1 MGHGRPTVDGD
12 RSRGSI
18 LGGVAAGAALGGAA
32 ARVGA
37 RAARAQSAEV
47 NAGVAAP
54 ITYSVP
60 PVVAVARIAD
70 PVARNQAINQSYH
83 AFDTAMTAYMGDPLV
98 ANWTTFGQ
106 HASREAGTQINN
118 LKAGLIVLRD
128 SLTILNG
135 IAQPTN
141 PVAAYRAAKALLPTL
156 RRIVGLLGEEGLLKQ
171 SMQLALSKAGITEA
185 MITSAIEAV
194 EQAATFQWTDLIPG
208 AQVAEAASVA
218 YHALNLGARLALAVP
233 AIITAVERVYGNM
246 VQGNKEIYEN
256 IAPAY
261 RTFLTA
267 GLQNPDTGAVG
278 GQRYAGDSGGYVAA
292 AFGKYEE
299 VRRLRNEIEALPA
312 GDAQRATLTT
322 QRRALAHEANLL
334 IGYQEQLVI
343 LQPIFDTMQEE
354 LAAMSG
360 TMVLHDPNGAHALIG
375 NWGDFYTRMGIDASQ
390 APDDPTTVRPGSLPP
405 LRGRGDRRS
414 RGTIAEY
421 FEGGLDSRRIHNAP
435 PRISNH

>member
-1 MGHGRPTVDGD
+1 MGRGRPTVDGE
-12 RSRGSI
+12 RSRGI
-18 LGGVAAGAALGGAA
+18 AGGVAAGAALGATAGVGALA
-32 ARVGA
+32 ARG
-37 RAARAQSAEV
+37 QSGEV
-47 NAGVAAP
+47 NTGVAAP
-54 ITYSVP
+54 ITYTVP
-60 PVVAVARIAD
+60 PVVTVARISD

-83 AFDTAMTAYMGDPLV
+83 AFDTATTAYLGDPLV
-98 ANWTTFGQ
+98 ANWTTYGQ

-135 IAQPTN
+135 ISQPAN
-141 PVAAYRAAKALLPTL
+141 PVAAYRAAQALLPTL

-171 SMQLALSKAGITEA
+171 SMQLALAKAGITQA
-185 MITSAIEAV
+185 DITSAIEAV

-208 AQVAEAASVA
+208 AQVAEAAAVA
-218 YHALNLGARLALAVP
+218 YHALSLGARLAIAVP
-233 AIITAVERVYGNM
+233 SIITAVERVYGNM
-246 VQGNKEIYEN
+246 VQGNREIYEN

-267 GLQNPDTGAVG
+267 GLQDPQTGAVG
-278 GQRYAGDSGGYVAA
+278 GQAYAGDSGGYVAA

-375 NWGDFYTRMGIDASQ
+375 NWGDFYTRMGIDSSQ
-390 APDDPTTVRPGSLPP
+390 APADPTTVRPDALPP